1 MSTLSAF
8 CEITGM
14 TPSKTSVLEIT
25 PERQAEII
33 KAVTEEAN
41 RAPYARS
48 QAPTSVSLL
57 PVSTYVIEA
66 KDPDAGK
73 AYALP
78 KHPPFA
84 SHWGV
89 LIGTPGSPVSLLLHL
104 LLKTNEDGKHN
115 VVFHARSVAEDDKM
129 VKIAAITNV
138 GNTHYSLEQIFL
150 IGERMVEEFGNYHV
164 VFWNC
169 QTFAKCFLHVLTGNN
184 AAFNQWTS
192 ADVTNLFLCA
202 LIIPAPL
209 ATSKRIVQHK
219 KEKNLETVGLKAVG
233 VTLSNQDED
242 PSDEDL
248 FRLSD
253 QVINWL
259 IECCVDEEVSKRLE
273 SPVKDSHDKVG
284 LLRRL
289 LSLITG

>member
-1 MSTLSAF
+1 MA
-8 CEITGM
+8 
-14 TPSKTSVLEIT
+14 
-25 PERQAEII
+25 
-33 KAVTEEAN
+33 
-41 RAPYARS
+41 
-48 QAPTSVSLL
+48 
-57 PVSTYVIEA
+57 
-66 KDPDAGK
+66 
-73 AYALP
+73 
-78 KHPPFA
+78 
-84 SHWGV
+84 
-89 LIGTPGSPVSLLLHL
+89 
-104 LLKTNEDGKHN
+104 
-115 VVFHARSVAEDDKM
+115 
-129 VKIAAITNV
+129 KIAAITNV
-138 GNTHYSLEQIFL
+138 GNTHYSLEQIFF
-150 IGERMVEEFGNYHV
+150 IGEHMVEEFGNYHV
-164 VFWNC
+164 IFWNC
-169 QTFAKCFLHVLTGNN
+169 QTFAKCFLHILTGNN

-192 ADVTNLFLCA
+192 ADITNLFLCA

-209 ATSKRIVQHK
+209 ATSKCIVQRK
-219 KEKNLETVGLKAVG
+219 KEKNLETAGLKAVG